1 MEILR
6 DRRKILI
13 TVIFSSFFSV
23 LLVFQSKIHFSGS
36 IFQKFQRDI
45 FQPFNI
51 KDLFL
56 FILLFLGMFVFFRT
70 LAVIFFRI
78 KKDDKLPADI
88 NDNVKACIFW
98 GVTLLSVL
106 IGVLF
111 LLTSYPGTLVAD
123 SWSSIYQYLGVWKF
137 NNHHPILFTAIVGFF
152 LNIGRSVNDYN
163 IGIFLFSLFQIVI
176 MAVTEGYIAEWLY
189 TKSHS
194 VWVAGIAALYFLCNN
209 IFYTYAIMVQKD
221 TLFSVCIV
229 LLSIC
234 LEQGNWNHWLSKFR
248 LFLLL
253 FAVAF
258 LRNNGLMIDWLLFF
272 VVLMFNRKKFPVK
285 LIVSM
290 LMALLLFSAVQGP
303 VFRLLKIQT
312 EAAESLGIP
321 IQQIAYVIND
331 EGEIEKEEYEFLEKV
346 LPLEK
351 WKEQYTPFF
360 VDSIKNSGI
369 DNEYLSENLLTFI
382 KIWMKIM
389 RRNFSRY
396 VKAYALQ
403 TYGFW
408 SIGTH
413 NDYGFADNSAP
424 VKGAS
429 GTGIYRRNILYEAV
443 GIGFSKLKEVRFP
456 DAGTLFWIFGGCVY
470 LALIHE
476 KRRSIMIYLPTFFLW
491 ITVMLATPVAFSL
504 RYVFP
509 FVLGLPCFVFYPFV
523 LSDCCNDKCTGG
535 AGAL

>member
-1 MEILR
+1 MEKLR
-6 DRRKILI
+6 DGRKVLI
-13 TVIFSSFFSV
+13 TVMFSSFFSV

-36 IFQKFQRDI
+36 IFQKFQKDI

-51 KDLFL
+51 KDFFL
-56 FILLFLGMFVFFRT
+56 FMLLFLGMFVFFRA
-70 LAVIFFRI
+70 LAAVFFRI
-78 KKDDKLPADI
+78 KKDDHLPVEI
-88 NDNVKACIFW
+88 NGKVKARIFW
-98 GVTLLSVL
+98 SVTLLSAL

-111 LLTSYPGTLVAD
+111 LLTCYPGTLVAD
-123 SWSSIYQYLGVWKF
+123 SWSSIYQSMGVWEF
-137 NNHHPILFTAIVGFF
+137 NNHHPILFTAIIGFF
-152 LNIGRSVNDYN
+152 LNIGRSVNDLN
-163 IGIFLFSLFQIVI
+163 IGIFLFSFFQIII
-176 MAVTEGYIAEWLY
+176 MSATEGYIAEWLY
-189 TKSHS
+189 TQSHS
-194 VWVAGIAALYFLCNN
+194 VWVSGIAALYFLWNN
-209 IFYTYAIMVQKD
+209 IFCTYAIMVQKD

-234 LEQGNWNHWLSKFR
+234 LEQGNWSHWLSKWR
-248 LFLLL
+248 LFLLM

-258 LRNNGLMIDWLLFF
+258 LRNNGLIIDWLIFF
-272 VVLMFNRKKFPVK
+272 VVLIFNRKTFPVK
-285 LIVSM
+285 LMVNM
-290 LMALLLFSAVQGP
+290 LMALLFFSVVQGP

-312 EAAESLGIP
+312 ETAESLGIP

-351 WKEQYTPFF
+351 WKEHYTPFF

-382 KIWMKIM
+382 KIWMNIM
-389 RRNFSRY
+389 SRNFTRY

-413 NDYGFADNSAP
+413 NDYGFADNAAP
-424 VKGAS
+424 EKGAS
-429 GTGIYRRNILYEAV
+429 GTGIYRRNLLYEAV
-443 GIGFSKLKEVRFP
+443 GIGFSKLKEVHFP

-470 LALIHE
+470 LARIHE
-476 KRRSIMIYLPTFFLW
+476 KRRRIMIYLPTFFLW

-509 FVLGLPCFVFYPFV
+509 FALGLPCFVFYPFITSV
-523 LSDCCNDKCTGG
+523 VRYNGENENT
-535 AGAL
+535 